1 MGLYD
6 RQYTQDGYRSS
17 ASMGGQMGFAF
28 PPVSRVVKILMMI
41 NGGVFLLQTF
51 GPERLLMDY
60 FAVWPKTIWTT
71 LQVWRYV
78 TYQFLHG
85 GFWHVAINMLVLYMF
100 GTLME
105 RLWGDSRFLR
115 FYLICGI
122 AGGLMYPLLLWLN
135 ILHPTAM
142 GEPAYLIG
150 ASGAILGIL
159 AACAILFPRLPVY
172 VWGIFPIP
180 LWIMAVVTMG
190 IALATVWNRGPNA
203 GGEAA
208 HLGGMIAGGVY
219 VYSEKY
225 RHRFV
230 GKFQK
235 GRGERKI
242 VAEHVATQEIDRI
255 LEKVHRSGIHSLTH
269 AEKRALKRATEA
281 EKTRNRT

>member
-6 RQYTQDGYRSS
+6 RQYTQDGYNSN
-17 ASMGGQMGFAF
+17 ASMGGHMSFAF
-28 PPVSRVVKILMMI
+28 PPVSRIVKILMMI

-51 GPERLLMDY
+51 GPDRLLTDY
-60 FAVWPKTIWTT
+60 FAVWPKTIGTT

-100 GTLME
+100 GGLLE
-105 RLWGDSRFLR
+105 RLWGDRRFLR
-115 FYLICGI
+115 FYLVCGV
-122 AGGLMYPLLLWLN
+122 AGGLMYPLLLGLN
-135 ILHPTAM
+135 VLQAN
-142 GEPAYLIG
+142 AYGVAPLIG
-150 ASGAILGIL
+150 ASGSILGIL

-180 LWIMAVVTMG
+180 LWLLALGTMV
-190 IALATVWNRGPNA
+190 IALSAVWKDGPNA

-208 HLGGMIAGGVY
+208 HLGGMIAGGLY

-225 RHRFV
+225 RHRFA

-235 GRGERKI
+235 GRWEKKI
-242 VAEHVATQEIDRI
+242 AAGHVATQEIDRI

-269 AEKRALKRATEA
+269 GEKRALKRATEA
-281 EKTRNRT
+281 EKTRKRN

>member
-6 RQYTQDGYRSS
+6 RQYTQDGYNSN
-17 ASMGGQMGFAF
+17 ASMGGHMGFAF
-28 PPVSRVVKILMMI
+28 PPVSRIVKILMMI

-51 GPERLLMDY
+51 GSDRLLTYY

-100 GTLME
+100 GGLLE
-105 RLWGDSRFLR
+105 RLWGDGRFLR
-115 FYLICGI
+115 FYLVCGV
-122 AGGLMYPLLLWLN
+122 AGGLMYPLLLGLN
-135 ILHPTAM
+135 VLQPN
-142 GEPAYLIG
+142 AYGAAPLIG
-150 ASGAILGIL
+150 ASGSILGIL

-172 VWGIFPIP
+172 VLGIFPIP
-180 LWIMAVVTMG
+180 LWVAAVGTMA
-190 IALATVWNRGPNA
+190 IALLTVWNHGPNA

-235 GRGERKI
+235 GRGEKKI
-242 VAEHVATQEIDRI
+242 AAKHVATQEIDRI

-281 EKTRNRT
+281 EKTRNRS

>member
-6 RQYTQDGYRSS
+6 RQYTQDGYNSK
-17 ASMGGQMGFAF
+17 ASMGGHMGFAF
-28 PPVSRVVKILMMI
+28 PPVSRIVKILMMI

-51 GPERLLMDY
+51 GPDRLLTDY
-60 FAVWPKTIWTT
+60 FAVWPKTIGTT

-85 GFWHVAINMLVLYMF
+85 GFWHIAINMLVLYMF
-100 GTLME
+100 GGLLE
-105 RLWGDSRFLR
+105 RLWGDGRFLR
-115 FYLICGI
+115 FYLICGV
-122 AGGLMYPLLLWLN
+122 AGGLMYPLLLGLN
-135 ILHPTAM
+135 ILDR
-142 GEPAYLIG
+142 PAQLVG
-150 ASGAILGIL
+150 ASGSILGVL

-190 IALATVWNRGPNA
+190 IALATVWTRGPNA

-208 HLGGMIAGGVY
+208 HLGGMIAGGLY
-219 VYSEKY
+219 VYFEKH
-225 RHRFV
+225 RQRFV

-235 GRGERKI
+235 GRWERKI
-242 VAEHVATQEIDRI
+242 TAEHATTEEIDRI

-269 AEKRALKRATEA
+269 GEKRALKRATEA
-281 EKTRNRT
+281 EKTRNRN